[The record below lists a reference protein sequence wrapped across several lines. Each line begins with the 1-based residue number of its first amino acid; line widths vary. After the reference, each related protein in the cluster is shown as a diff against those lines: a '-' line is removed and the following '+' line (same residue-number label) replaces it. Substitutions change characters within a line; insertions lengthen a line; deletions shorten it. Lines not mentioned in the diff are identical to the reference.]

1 MVLSMAAIRFANRS
15 FVKFFSRW
23 FTALNLLPSIAT
35 ALPSSRCRPGRVR
48 RSGSKPCGWPGR
60 CRAEVRGEAARQP
73 DQLEI
78 APALAFEP
86 ARGLDLIEI
95 AVQVDLE
102 QGRRMIAGTA
112 RRLGRDTI
120 KAKLR
125 QIERINKGIDH
136 PHRIVGADVV
146 VQ

>member
-1 MVLSMAAIRFANRS
+1 
-15 FVKFFSRW
+15 
-23 FTALNLLPSIAT
+23 
-35 ALPSSRCRPGRVR
+35 
-48 RSGSKPCGWPGR
+48 
-60 CRAEVRGEAARQP
+60 
-73 DQLEI
+73 
-78 APALAFEP
+78 
-86 ARGLDLIEI
+86 
-95 AVQVDLE
+95 
-102 QGRRMIAGTA
+102 MIAGTA